1 MPARLLEEGDQST
14 HQLSSGAIDNLGNPE
29 VQRTGNP
36 EVQHSRDAVETTQRA
51 SDIAL
56 PPIVGGGGHVLHWHQ
71 VLLPFGL
78 LRMTTLLESCARG
91 EEARVAAELERFKG
105 LGQAVLEAELTATDD
120 WASSSPLHWAAYA
133 GSAPCV
139 HMLVD
144 AGAQHTARSR
154 RDSSQPLHL
163 AARYGHQAAAQALLE
178 HGADVDALNTH
189 GNTPLHECCAKVN
202 SSDVIETLLR
212 ARASLEA
219 YNDPVSE
226 DRRMTP
232 LLVAAEAGSLAA
244 IRLLL
249 QRGADPLAF
258 VRGESVNPDAANRKT
273 VRIDRSKLLVRSV
286 MQALGASGG
295 SGKSP
300 AKSPSRSDSVL
311 TRDSAGARHGKSPS
325 LAAVVPLPEAR
336 TTPGREVTCDVPDR
350 FRLSSQVAS
359 PVPDNR
365 KRPPPWARAADFLGA
380 IHHAPEEKD
389 AAAQQDSGEPQIK
402 LQAVHVALAKGNLL
416 CVAELLESLWRAKGQ
431 ARARNSSLAHRL
443 TLKCLV
449 RPSGTKSACGWQVG
463 RDGLEVTPLDPVL
476 AFSKLCDVWL
486 SGRQPGV
493 REAARLLGLI
503 VLSCKH
509 VELSATS
516 SQAKLAKL
524 GQARG
529 CAETLLASK
538 PLPPSQPRHPVLVAL
553 KLAVMASLEAGRH
566 EVDGCRQKAARM
578 LGLQALFE
586 CLALALLE
594 TTQFAVRAPPISTHV
609 LHTHTHNQ

>member
-1 MPARLLEEGDQST
+1 M
-14 HQLSSGAIDNLGNPE
+14 
-29 VQRTGNP
+29 
-36 EVQHSRDAVETTQRA
+36 
-51 SDIAL
+51 
-56 PPIVGGGGHVLHWHQ
+56 
-71 VLLPFGL
+71 
-78 LRMTTLLESCARG
+78 
-91 EEARVAAELERFKG
+91 
-105 LGQAVLEAELTATDD
+105 
-120 WASSSPLHWAAYA
+120 
-133 GSAPCV
+133 

-258 VRGESVNPDAANRKT
+258 VRGDSVNPDAANRKT

-431 ARARNSSLAHRL
+431 ARARNSCLAHRL
-443 TLKCLV
+443 TLKFLV

-463 RDGLEVTPLDPVL
+463 RDEVQVTPLDPVL
-476 AFSKLCDVWL
+476 AFSKLC
-486 SGRQPGV
+486 
-493 REAARLLGLI
+493 E
-503 VLSCKH
+503 
-509 VELSATS
+509 
-516 SQAKLAKL
+516 
-524 GQARG
+524 
-529 CAETLLASK
+529 CAIAI
-538 PLPPSQPRHPVLVAL
+538 PL
-553 KLAVMASLEAGRH
+553 
-566 EVDGCRQKAARM
+566 
-578 LGLQALFE
+578 
-586 CLALALLE
+586 
-594 TTQFAVRAPPISTHV
+594 
-609 LHTHTHNQ
+609 